1 MSIFQSPT
9 ILYRTRVKQL
19 DYIISKVVC
28 VIIIGAGIFHFNEN
42 PVLITILIIVLLC
55 VILFYNEEELIV
67 YDSKF
72 AYRSAF
78 SLPNSSGKVY
88 QFKDLKKV
96 VYPVEYVVDSLPKKQ
111 LYRNN
116 MDPRDKI
123 HIIYKNGNEELLL
136 VDWRIGPRRMTAVN
150 KINEQL
156 LFVTFP
162 G

>member
-1 MSIFQSPT
+1 MSIFKNPN

-19 DYIISKVVC
+19 EYIISKVVC
-28 VIIIGAGIFHFNEN
+28 IIIIGAGISHFNEN
-42 PVLITILIIVLLC
+42 PVFITIMIIVLVF
-55 VILFYNEEELIV
+55 VIVFYHEEELIV
-67 YDSKF
+67 YDNKF
-72 AYRSAF
+72 AYKSAF

-88 QFKDLKKV
+88 FFKDLKKV
-96 VYPVEYVVDSLPKKQ
+96 VYPVEYNVDSLPKKH

-123 HIIYKNGNEELLL
+123 HIIYKNGNEELLP
-136 VDWRIGPRRMTAVN
+136 VDWRIGPRKVTAVN